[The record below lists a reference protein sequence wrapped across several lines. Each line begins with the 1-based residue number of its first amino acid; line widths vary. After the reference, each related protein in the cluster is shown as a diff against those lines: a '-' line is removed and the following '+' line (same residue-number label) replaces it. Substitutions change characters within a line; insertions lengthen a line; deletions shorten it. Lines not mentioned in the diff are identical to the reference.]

1 MKPACAKRGLV
12 RTGQH
17 LGGRAWC
24 ARRVNY
30 FQASSEP
37 TTSPA
42 PETTRQSSRQP
53 RQHHASTTSSAPH
66 QPHLQHQKPRA
77 NQTSSPGN
85 ITHQP
90 ASTTSP
96 APENRAPIKP
106 AAPATLHT
114 NQYQPAATAAPATK
128 ATHQPHHQH
137 QKPRA
142 NQTSSPGNITYQP
155 ASTTSPTPETTRR
168 LHQRFLYCDGETPNI
183 SLKYFAK
190 YFCVP
195 KPTASETSTT
205 LSPASADN
213 SWAALLSRMVR
224 MNTEGFIP

>member
-1 MKPACAKRGLV
+1 MRGTFACPWNIAVRTRGVFTHRAGFQKLACAKRGLV

-17 LGGRAWC
+17 LG
-24 ARRVNY
+24 ARDSTWVAGPGAHGESTIFR
-30 FQASSEP
+30 QARS
-37 TTSPA
+37 
-42 PETTRQSSRQP
+42 
-53 RQHHASTTSSAPH
+53 
-66 QPHLQHQKPRA
+66 QPHHQHQKPRA

-96 APENRAPIKP
+96 APE
-106 AAPATLHT
+106 
-114 NQYQPAATAAPATK
+114 
-128 ATHQPHHQH
+128 
-137 QKPRA
+137 
-142 NQTSSPGNITYQP
+142 
-155 ASTTSPTPETTRR
+155 TTRQSSQQPR
-168 LHQRFLYCDGETPNI
+168 QHHTSTRSNSITTARSHTPTHITNARNHAPPAQRFLYCDGETPNI

>member
-1 MKPACAKRGLV
+1 MEHPPTRGTSRCAPRAFSLTAPVFRSSRAQKG
-12 RTGQH
+12 
-17 LGGRAWC
+17 AWC
-24 ARRVNY
+24 ARDSTLAAGPGAHGESTIFR
-30 FQASSEP
+30 QARSQPHHQHQKLRANQTSSP
-37 TTSPA
+37 GNITHQPASTTSPA
-42 PETTRQSSRQP
+42 PEATRQSSRQP

-66 QPHLQHQKPRA
+66 QPHHQRQNRASTTPPVMAEPHLQQQKPRA
-77 NQTSSPGN
+77 NRITTIGN
-85 ITHQP
+85 TTRQPPHQ
-90 ASTTSP
+90 
-96 APENRAPIKP
+96 
-106 AAPATLHT
+106 
-114 NQYQPAATAAPATK
+114 
-128 ATHQPHHQH
+128 
-137 QKPRA
+137 
-142 NQTSSPGNITYQP
+142 
-155 ASTTSPTPETTRR
+155 RR